1 LRSPSLG
8 IDGFLPIRATDQ
20 AHAKALDRLLIIVS
34 IVSDI
39 IRPDKAGNGAP
50 KPIRV

>member
-1 LRSPSLG
+1 LG
-8 IDGFLPIRATDQ
+8 IDGLLPIRATDQ
-20 AHAKALDRLLIIVS
+20 AHAKALDRLFIIVI

-39 IRPDKAGNGAP
+39 IRSGKAGNGAP

>member
-1 LRSPSLG
+1 LG

-20 AHAKALDRLLIIVS
+20 AHAKALDRLLIIVIIVS